1 MLRDLRYPSLALA
14 LSLAVGHAHAQV
26 IIDDILPVTV
36 GVGNQGSTG
45 LPVVAN
51 YDASGSDKLVVVYGT
66 EHAFGI
72 NAGMVIN
79 SIEYNGTP
87 MIQAVQENTLPGATA
102 IFYLDNPGPPARSG
116 SSRATR
122 TAAAPPSTRSPTSRR
137 ASKRSA
143 SRLDPRWT

>member
-26 IIDDILPVTV
+26 IIDDILPVVV

-87 MIQAVQENTLPGATA
+87 MIEAVQENTLPGATA
-102 IFYLDNPGPPARSG
+102 IFYLDNPAPARSG

-143 SRLDPRWT
+143 SRPDPRWT